1 MQKGVIES
9 VSRSRTF
16 KYNFVTVPPK
26 VSPFYAEDTLHVGD
40 RASLTCSVTKG
51 DLPLTISWHKDAR
64 TIEPSHTISI
74 TQVDQFTSILVID
87 SLSPEHNGNYSC
99 VVTNFAATVSHTQ
112 QLVVNGNSTC
122 ARATRFFLLF
132 FSFLSL
138 MFVSLVFLS
147 VPPIIEPFSFQDGL
161 SEGMRTRTV
170 CGVSK
175 GDPPLIVSWLKDG
188 QPLTPN
194 LGVNVSALDPYSSLL
209 SISSLDSRHSGDF
222 TCVASNPAS
231 EVRYTAKLQ
240 VKGNHPSLSPFQKPL
255 PTPKNTIRC
264 FGTCVNWTQWSRY
277 CCTDFVN
284 LYLPFFLFFQL

>member
-1 MQKGVIES
+1 
-9 VSRSRTF
+9 
-16 KYNFVTVPPK
+16 
-26 VSPFYAEDTLHVGD
+26 
-40 RASLTCSVTKG
+40 
-51 DLPLTISWHKDAR
+51 
-64 TIEPSHTISI
+64 
-74 TQVDQFTSILVID
+74 
-87 SLSPEHNGNYSC
+87 
-99 VVTNFAATVSHTQ
+99 
-112 QLVVNGNSTC
+112 
-122 ARATRFFLLF
+122 
-132 FSFLSL
+132 

-188 QPLTPN
+188 QPLTPS

-240 VKGNHPSLSPFQKPL
+240 VKGNHPSLSPFRKPL
-255 PTPKNTIRC
+255 PTPTHPPLLWHMR
-264 FGTCVNWTQWSRY
+264 
-277 CCTDFVN
+277 
-284 LYLPFFLFFQL
+284 QLDPVVKVLLHRL

>member
-1 MQKGVIES
+1 
-9 VSRSRTF
+9 
-16 KYNFVTVPPK
+16 
-26 VSPFYAEDTLHVGD
+26 
-40 RASLTCSVTKG
+40 
-51 DLPLTISWHKDAR
+51 
-64 TIEPSHTISI
+64 
-74 TQVDQFTSILVID
+74 
-87 SLSPEHNGNYSC
+87 
-99 VVTNFAATVSHTQ
+99 
-112 QLVVNGNSTC
+112 
-122 ARATRFFLLF
+122 
-132 FSFLSL
+132 
-138 MFVSLVFLS
+138 MFVSLFFLS

-240 VKGNHPSLSPFQKPL
+240 VKGNHPSLHPFQTPFLTIKSPSVAL
-255 PTPKNTIRC
+255 AHASTGPSGQGTVAPTC
-264 FGTCVNWTQWSRY
+264 
-277 CCTDFVN
+277 N
-284 LYLPFFLFFQL
+284 LYLSVFLSFYFLVSVDLFNYCMF

>member
-1 MQKGVIES
+1 
-9 VSRSRTF
+9 
-16 KYNFVTVPPK
+16 
-26 VSPFYAEDTLHVGD
+26 
-40 RASLTCSVTKG
+40 
-51 DLPLTISWHKDAR
+51 
-64 TIEPSHTISI
+64 
-74 TQVDQFTSILVID
+74 
-87 SLSPEHNGNYSC
+87 
-99 VVTNFAATVSHTQ
+99 
-112 QLVVNGNSTC
+112 
-122 ARATRFFLLF
+122 
-132 FSFLSL
+132 

-175 GDPPLIVSWLKDG
+175 GDPPLVVSWLKDG

-240 VKGNHPSLSPFQKPL
+240 VKGNHPSLCPSHSPPSSPPVHT
-255 PTPKNTIRC
+255 PTVALAHATIGPNGQ
-264 FGTCVNWTQWSRY
+264 GTVAPT
-277 CCTDFVN
+277 FV
-284 LYLPFFLFFQL
+284 LVLLSLSLS